1 MTAISKSI
9 RKFEDK
15 FDRGAERFVFRHP
28 YLAFL
33 AMFIGMPIFIL
44 ALVAACTILIATP
57 MAWLFSWM

>member
-9 RKFEDK
+9 RKSEDK

-33 AMFIGMPIFIL
+33 FLLQLLYGVLPGNL
-44 ALVAACTILIATP
+44 QKLPRVK
-57 MAWLFSWM
+57 